1 MNNFCTYCGTDL
13 NGKSKCDKCGK
24 ASAETG
30 VNNLVDKVKNYD
42 YKGKLDNLKSN
53 FENSNNKNNSD
64 FLLPDEQIV
73 MQGSANKRQLGGLA
87 SKGGTLILTNQRL
100 IFKSHIFNIGS
111 SFDAIPLSDI
121 ATGENTLN
129 ILMPT
134 PNMIRVITKDGT
146 NHGFI
151 VTGKQKDEW
160 KEKINNLVHNISN
173 DEISKAR

>member
-1 MNNFCTYCGTDL
+1 MTNEIDSR
-13 NGKSKCDKCGK
+13 GKLMMEKLKEKAEQLRSKAMETAEK
-24 ASAETG
+24 A
-30 VNNLVDKVKNYD
+30 KNYD

-53 FENSNNKNNSD
+53 FGDGNSNNKNNSD
-64 FLLPDEQIV
+64 FLLPDEQIL

-100 IFKSHIFNIGS
+100 IFKAHIFNIGS
-111 SFDAIPLSDI
+111 SFDEIPLSDI

-146 NHGFI
+146 NHGFV

-160 KEKINNLVHNISN
+160 KEKINNLVRNLGN
-173 DEISKAR
+173 AEINQIK

>member
-1 MNNFCTYCGTDL
+1 MYQI
-13 NGKSKCDKCGK
+13 
-24 ASAETG
+24 
-30 VNNLVDKVKNYD
+30 
-42 YKGKLDNLKSN
+42 KSN

-100 IFKSHIFNIGS
+100 IFKAHSFNIGP
-111 SFDAIPLSDI
+111 SFDEIFLSDI
-121 ATGENTLN
+121 DKGENTLN

-146 NHGFI
+146 NYSFV

-160 KEKINNLVHNISN
+160 KEKINNIVCN
-173 DEISKAR
+173 